1 MILRHIIA
9 CVSLSLLSLGFDCK
23 AQLLFNIG
31 DYRNLAYASTGYNG
45 AFENYTIGI
54 ARRDYIKFIKREV
67 VGVLDLSLPIT
78 NNFFT
83 RHGVR
88 KGFQIELFMKENLK
102 IPFMFASSSIVR
114 ENRFFKYH
122 DITAEFTL
130 APGIYTLRYSLA
142 LDLRYELIAFRY
154 KKYRADY
161 LNEIDPGAKNHWEE
175 PYYSIAKVGIMAGVN
190 LKRFV
195 IYIRTGYERNPI
207 STRNYVPGY
216 ALIGFGYKFGTKPF
230 KK

>member
-1 MILRHIIA
+1 MLRHII
-9 CVSLSLLSLGFDCK
+9 CYVSISLLSLCFYCKGQVLFD
-23 AQLLFNIG
+23 LG
-31 DYRNLAYASTGYNG
+31 EYRNLAYVSTGYNG

-54 ARRDYIKFIKREV
+54 ARRDYIRLIKREV

-88 KGFQIELFMKENLK
+88 KGFQMELYKKENLK

-130 APGIYTLRYSLA
+130 APGIYTTRYSLA
-142 LDLRYELIAFRY
+142 LDMRYELIVFRY
-154 KKYRADY
+154 KKFRGDY
-161 LNEIDPGAKNHWEE
+161 LNEVDPQAKNHWEK
-175 PYYSIAKVGIMAGVN
+175 PYYSIAKVGIMGGLN
-190 LKRFV
+190 LKRMV
-195 IYIRTGYERNPI
+195 IYIRSGYERNPI

-216 ALIGFGYKFGTKPF
+216 ALIGFGYKFGTRPM